1 MISNDSKHKELLCPK
16 CLQYP
21 FFQDS
26 FHQPGVITID
36 CHCGYHST
44 LLLQNYL
51 QHLSNNN
58 NVNINCSK
66 HSHNPFCCFCINCNR
81 HLCDVCYKENEHK
94 EHRVIEIK
102 NDINIEEIKDKKDKA
117 HLYIDNYLKGL
128 KNKIVNELYK
138 QIKRTENA
146 YEESISN
153 NNNILLFIEMLINS
167 YSKDNPNYYIQ
178 KNIINNT
185 NIDFSKFSVDNDG
198 FNIEEVDKI
207 VNYFKYESII
217 KKGKKAEISYFKVIK
232 SIKEHTFIVYSLHL
246 LQDGHVLMI
255 IQLKSTTKTTILI
268 VLLIYPNFKMG
279 K

>member
-21 FFQDS
+21 FFQLS

-58 NVNINCSK
+58 NLNINCSK
-66 HSHNPFCCFCINCNR
+66 HSHNPFCCFCINCNS
-81 HLCDVCYKENEHK
+81 HLCDVCYKENEYK

-146 YEESISN
+146 YEESIS
-153 NNNILLFIEMLINS
+153 
-167 YSKDNPNYYIQ
+167 
-178 KNIINNT
+178 
-185 NIDFSKFSVDNDG
+185 
-198 FNIEEVDKI
+198 
-207 VNYFKYESII
+207 
-217 KKGKKAEISYFKVIK
+217 
-232 SIKEHTFIVYSLHL
+232 
-246 LQDGHVLMI
+246 
-255 IQLKSTTKTTILI
+255 
-268 VLLIYPNFKMG
+268 
-279 K
+279 

>member
-1 MISNDSKHKELLCPK
+1 M
-16 CLQYP
+16 
-21 FFQDS
+21 
-26 FHQPGVITID
+26 
-36 CHCGYHST
+36 
-44 LLLQNYL
+44 
-51 QHLSNNN
+51 
-58 NVNINCSK
+58 
-66 HSHNPFCCFCINCNR
+66 
-81 HLCDVCYKENEHK
+81 CDVCYKENEHK

-217 KKGKKAEISYFKVIK
+217 KKGKKAEISSFKVIK

-246 LQDGHVLMI
+246 LQDG
-255 IQLKSTTKTTILI
+255 
-268 VLLIYPNFKMG
+268 
-279 K
+279 